1 MTDDSEQ
8 MTGRRPV
15 AARPAPSVFR
25 PPSSVIASAASRE
38 APAERLQN
46 LLAQRGVASRRGAA
60 ELIRAGRVTVEGAV
74 VTEPGARVDPA
85 AALALD
91 GRPIRTQAEPHHTF
105 LYYKPVGEVC
115 STDGQGAPTA
125 LDRFR
130 SLGLRLVCVGRL
142 DKESEG
148 LLLISNDGALIQRLT
163 HPRFAHRKVYEVTV
177 SPAPTPEHL
186 RRLRA
191 PMVLEG
197 YRIRPVQVDTLSPD
211 TLRFTLTEGRH
222 RQIRLMCEQAHLRVR
237 RLKRVALASLTL
249 GRLRPGTYRPL
260 TPAELARLSQ

>member
-1 MTDDSEQ
+1 MTES
-8 MTGRRPV
+8 RPV
-15 AARPAPSVFR
+15 AARPASSVIHH
-25 PPSSVIASAASRE
+25 PSSVIASAASRE
-38 APAERLQN
+38 ATAERLQN
-46 LLAQRGVASRRGAA
+46 LLAQRGIASRRGAA
-60 ELIRAGRVTVEGAV
+60 ELIRTGRVTVEGTV

-85 AALALD
+85 AALTLD
-91 GRPIRTQAEPHHTF
+91 GRPIRPQAEPHRTF

-177 SPAPTPEHL
+177 TPAPTPEQL

-191 PMVLEG
+191 PMTLEG
-197 YRIRPVQVDTLSPD
+197 YRIRPVQVDPLGAD
-211 TLRFTLTEGRH
+211 RLRFTLTEGRH

-249 GRLRPGTYRPL
+249 GPLRPGAYRPL

>member
-1 MTDDSEQ
+1 MTEDS
-8 MTGRRPV
+8 G
-15 AARPAPSVFR
+15 RPARS
-25 PPSSVIASAASRE
+25 ASCRLSTVHCSLRAQRAS
-38 APAERLQN
+38 PERLQN

-91 GRPIRTQAEPHHTF
+91 GRPIRPQAEPHHTF

-177 SPAPTPEHL
+177 TPAPTPEQL
-186 RRLRA
+186 CRLRA
-191 PMVLEG
+191 PMTLEG
-197 YRIRPVQVDTLSPD
+197 YRIRPVQVDPLGAD
-211 TLRFTLTEGRH
+211 RLRFTLTEGRH

-260 TPAELARLSQ
+260 TPAELASLAAVSG

>member
-1 MTDDSEQ
+1 MTEDS
-8 MTGRRPV
+8 G
-15 AARPAPSVFR
+15 RPARS
-25 PPSSVIASAASRE
+25 ASCRLPTVHCSLRAQRAS
-38 APAERLQN
+38 PERLQN

-91 GRPIRTQAEPHHTF
+91 GRPIRPQAEPHHTF

-115 STDGQGAPTA
+115 STDGQGAPSA

-177 SPAPTPEHL
+177 TPAPTPEQL
-186 RRLRA
+186 CRLRA
-191 PMVLEG
+191 PMTLEG
-197 YRIRPVQVDTLSPD
+197 YRIRPVQVDPLGAD
-211 TLRFTLTEGRH
+211 RLRFTLTEGRH

-260 TPAELARLSQ
+260 TPAELASLAAVSG